1 MPEGELL
8 VEPVE
13 DPPGHVLQPAR
24 HFVGRAHELAR
35 LRALVADEGARII
48 ALVAP
53 GGAGKTALAR
63 ELARTLPAARV
74 WSFYESPDAD
84 AFLRGA
90 TAHSG
95 FVVLDGLEVLQSN
108 GSPARARGELEAP
121 ALRAWLRRVADGKA
135 QQRAL
140 VTSRLPLVDVSAWE
154 GGAVTTVALGPLDD
168 ASAGALLR
176 RHGLRGDSAAFAEA
190 LARFGGHALSLDVLG
205 SLAGRWLDGD
215 AARLP
220 PLDLD
225 AAAED
230 DPRARRLARLLRH
243 YADRLT
249 PFERD
254 LLARLSAFARGAPVD
269 ALAGLAAAPPSL
281 AGALAGATRADIAR
295 RLARLADAG
304 LVFAQREGDRYSAHP
319 FVRDVFRA
327 LGPER
332 ELHDR
337 ARVELL
343 ATLDLRP
350 GAVALDPASHA
361 RFGELLEHTLG
372 AGRVD
377 DAAGLYLGAMGG
389 FAHLGMVRGAFAEGL
404 SAVSAFS
411 PERHPASLV
420 EGLSSSHRLAL
431 TYDWSLYAVALGELR
446 VAEAAL
452 RAHEAAA
459 RAANAQ
465 GRLLVAHRASAY
477 ALRLAGRFDEALAHA
492 LASVTW
498 ARALDSRHDEAVG
511 HALEGMILHAR
522 GDLDEALAAFLR
534 AGALGDRPSARRAL
548 WEASLRLE
556 LGDTDA
562 AHALA
567 RAVRDEVAL
576 LRWRVHA
583 AEADALLGAVAL
595 ARGETAACERHL
607 AAARAVADATGDA
620 ELTVRAHALE
630 HRLAAAAGDTMRA
643 ARALAEGRACITAHG
658 LAGLA
663 PRRSG

>member
-1 MPEGELL
+1 MELGLTQDEAAAALGVDVRTWRRYESGEVNDPTKGFAVRNASRRRLLDRIARELGVPEGELL

-90 TAHSG
+90 SAHSG
-95 FVVLDGLEVLQSN
+95 FVVLDGLEALQSN

-121 ALRAWLRRVADGKA
+121 ALRAWLRRVADGQA
-135 QQRAL
+135 PQRAL

-176 RHGLRGDSAAFAEA
+176 RHGLRADSAAFAEA

-304 LVFAQREGDRYSAHP
+304 LVFAQR
-319 FVRDVFRA
+319 
-327 LGPER
+327 
-332 ELHDR
+332 
-337 ARVELL
+337 
-343 ATLDLRP
+343 
-350 GAVALDPASHA
+350 
-361 RFGELLEHTLG
+361 
-372 AGRVD
+372 
-377 DAAGLYLGAMGG
+377 
-389 FAHLGMVRGAFAEGL
+389 AF
-404 SAVSAFS
+404 
-411 PERHPASLV
+411 H
-420 EGLSSSHRLAL
+420 
-431 TYDWSLYAVALGELR
+431 
-446 VAEAAL
+446 
-452 RAHEAAA
+452 
-459 RAANAQ
+459 
-465 GRLLVAHRASAY
+465 
-477 ALRLAGRFDEALAHA
+477 
-492 LASVTW
+492 
-498 ARALDSRHDEAVG
+498 
-511 HALEGMILHAR
+511 
-522 GDLDEALAAFLR
+522 
-534 AGALGDRPSARRAL
+534 PSARC
-548 WEASLRLE
+548 W
-556 LGDTDA
+556 G
-562 AHALA
+562 
-567 RAVRDEVAL
+567 V
-576 LRWRVHA
+576 
-583 AEADALLGAVAL
+583 GN
-595 ARGETAACERHL
+595 
-607 AAARAVADATGDA
+607 
-620 ELTVRAHALE
+620 VRASP
-630 HRLAAAAGDTMRA
+630 TMSRHPSSVSNRVA
-643 ARALAEGRACITAHG
+643 QS
-658 LAGLA
+658 
-663 PRRSG
+663 RRPSSSCQSPCASSP